1 MPWTQPEQEVFGDKI
16 KIFWIWSLMSYEEKK
31 MRPEDCIH
39 LPSHRN
45 LVGNMHQNVCA
56 GNHKTILHPCIFSP
70 IQQ

>member
-1 MPWTQPEQEVFGDKI
+1 MPWTQPEQEVFGDKTNI
-16 KIFWIWSLMSYEEKK
+16 LDMVTYEEKK

-45 LVGNMHQNVCA
+45 LVGNMHQNVCD
-56 GNHKTILHPCIFSP
+56 GNHNTILHPCIFSP